1 MAYANARLG
10 EKQFYKTH
18 NLDKKEFGL
27 AEQRVALQAVQF
39 DENLARQWSQMDED
53 RKKEIYK
60 EANNSALT
68 KLKASLEDDLSLG
81 GMSQEQKEKYVSD
94 MFGNFLN
101 SSLRESVN
109 IRLRTMN

>member
-1 MAYANARLG
+1 
-10 EKQFYKTH
+10 
-18 NLDKKEFGL
+18 
-27 AEQRVALQAVQF
+27 
-39 DENLARQWSQMDED
+39 MDED
-53 RKKEIYK
+53 RKKDIYK

-68 KLKASLEDDLSLG
+68 KLKAALEDDLSLG
-81 GMSQEQKEKYVSD
+81 GMSQDQKEKYVSD